1 MPKRALAVALVA
13 AAVLWGD
20 GGPSTADS
28 APPAANLPAVASSG
42 QSAHGAVRLRSNAP
56 LLFPMAERPRCDV
69 LDNFGDPRGTRVHQG
84 ADLLATLGQPVYAV
98 ADGTLTD
105 QWIAGNS
112 NALLSGNAWRLDD
125 TGGTYYFYAHLAGF
139 APGLTEG
146 STVRRGQVIGYVG
159 DTGNPGTGNYHLH
172 FEVHLGGGAA
182 VNPLPLM
189 AMPLVCRVF

>member
-1 MPKRALAVALVA
+1 
-13 AAVLWGD
+13 
-20 GGPSTADS
+20 
-28 APPAANLPAVASSG
+28 
-42 QSAHGAVRLRSNAP
+42 VRLRSNAA

-69 LDNFGDPRGTRVHQG
+69 LDNFGDPRSGSRSHQG

-105 QWIAGNS
+105 QWVAGAS

-125 TGGTYYFYAHLAGF
+125 ANGTYYFYAHLAGF

-146 STVRRGQVIGYVG
+146 ASVRRGQLIGYVG
-159 DTGNPGTGNYHLH
+159 DTGNPGAGNYHLH
-172 FEVHLGGGAA
+172 FEVHPGGGAA

-189 AMPLVCRVF
+189 AMPLVCRVY